1 MKVVRLTES
10 DLTRIIKRVLLETD
24 VTSAKLSDTDLKDK
38 KVIFIEET
46 GLISRTR
53 QFKIKSSENI
63 ILSPK
68 NLETVKLNLDNGKQ
82 LTYNCEGAFVDLN
95 EKVIG
100 SDEDKVTIAKK
111 AFAGWKKYTKWKN
124 SILQDIIES
133 RNYCGRNSSTE
144 PTQIPTGIIG
154 SL

>member
-1 MKVVRLTES
+1 MRVVRLTES

-24 VTSAKLSDTDLKDK
+24 VTSTKLNDTDLKDK

-53 QFKIKSSENI
+53 QFKIKNSENI
-63 ILSPK
+63 ILSPR

-100 SDEDKVTIAKK
+100 TDKVTIAKK

-133 RNYCGRNSSTE
+133 RNYCGRNSNA
-144 PTQIPTGIIG
+144 PTPIPTGIIG